1 MELSIAQ
8 LRGELAGGQWISPR
22 RLCVTA
28 DGRIVTEDDPAA
40 AFLLVGAGGSLPM
53 AEAERYGL
61 LRAEGRAE
69 SGEPARPVGPAAD
82 NDDGLN
88 DRTKAELKALAEAE
102 GIKLGKARSNAD
114 IIAVIR
120 KERGEQKAESAG
132 PAAPAEKSTAD
143 KPQE

>member
-1 MELSIAQ
+1 MELSIAT
-8 LRGELAGGQWISPR
+8 LRGEIAGGQWISPR
-22 RLCVTA
+22 RLCVTS

-61 LRAEGRAE
+61 LREEGRAE
-69 SGEPARPVGPAAD
+69 SEEPPRAVGLRAAAD
-82 NDDGLN
+82 NEDGLN

-102 GIKLGKARSNAD
+102 AIKLGKARSNAD

-120 KERGEQKAESAG
+120 KERGERGGEGAGSSDGSAG
-132 PAAPAEKSTAD
+132 RGVRG
-143 KPQE
+143 